1 MAEQQESE
9 GGVAVA
15 NDSGSGQESLTV
27 TDNRTGKT
35 YELPISDGTV
45 KGMDLRQIKV
55 DDDDFG
61 LMSYDPAYTNTASCR
76 SAITYIDG
84 EAGILEYRG
93 YPIEQ
98 LCDQATYLEVTYL
111 LVHGE
116 LPTRDQLDQW
126 VHEITIH
133 TYVHENVKEF
143 LDGFRYDAH
152 PMGMLQASVGAL
164 STFYPGAKHIKD
176 EEERRMATI
185 RLIAKVPTLAAFAY
199 RHNLG
204 LPYVYPDNDLS
215 YPGNFLSM
223 MYRMTEV
230 KYQPDPRLE
239 AALDVLWILHADH
252 EQNCSTSAV
261 RDVGSSEVDPYS
273 ACAAGIGALY
283 GPLHGGANEAVLRML
298 DRIGNA
304 DNIPDFLEA
313 VKNREEKLMGF
324 GHRVYKNFDPRAKII
339 KKNVEEV
346 FEVTG
351 MNPKLE
357 IAVEL
362 EKRAL
367 DDDYFTERKLYPNV
381 DFYSGL
387 IYEALNIPTDMFTV
401 MFAIPRTSG
410 WMSQW
415 LEMITDEG
423 RKISRPRQI
432 YTGER
437 ERDYVPIDQR

>member
-9 GGVAVA
+9 GAVAVA
-15 NDSGSGQESLTV
+15 NGSGSGSDTLTV

-35 YELPISDGTV
+35 YELEITDGTV

-55 DDDDFG
+55 DEDDFG

-84 EAGILEYRG
+84 EAGGLEYRG
-93 YPIEQ
+93 SPVEHLGEQ
-98 LCDQATYLEVTYL
+98 APYLEVAYL
-111 LVHGE
+111 IVNGE

-176 EEERRMATI
+176 EEERHMATI
-185 RLIAKVPTLAAFAY
+185 RLIAKAPTLAAFAY
-199 RHNLG
+199 RPNLG
-204 LPYVYPDNDLS
+204 LPHVSPDNDLS

-230 KYQPDPRLE
+230 KYQPDPRIE
-239 AALDVLWILHADH
+239 RALDVLWILHADH

-261 RDVGSSEVDPYS
+261 RGVGSSEVDPYS
-273 ACAAGIGALY
+273 AVAAGVAALY

-298 DRIGNA
+298 EKIGTT

-324 GHRVYKNFDPRAKII
+324 GHRVYKNFDPRARII

-367 DDDYFTERKLYPNV
+367 DDEYFTERKLYPNV

-387 IYEALNIPTDMFTV
+387 IYEAMGLPTDMFTV

-410 WMSQW
+410 WAAQW
-415 LEMITDEG
+415 LEMVEDDET
-423 RKISRPRQI
+423 KIARPRQI
-432 YTGER
+432 YTGQRER
-437 ERDYVPIDQR
+437 EYVPIDQR